1 MMYDVI
7 VVGGGPSGSTAAK
20 KCSEQGLRTLIIEKR
35 QLPRDKVCSGM
46 IMGPV
51 SRTLIKQEFGDLPEK
66 VLTKPNHLSGYI
78 FHVPGIGKE
87 KLENFTPL
95 TWRRNL
101 DYWMIEKAQDSGAEL
116 WQRTRV
122 VGINKKGKGFSVM
135 MNRDNRQQE
144 IDANFVIG
152 ADGGY
157 SIVRRFLFPELQM
170 RYAQVYQVHFQ
181 GEVDLDK
188 NYFHWFYPVEY
199 SPEFFDVHQKD
210 GLIVLDAGGRI
221 GRMNEHIFRAK
232 DFLAKNFKFD
242 SSQKPVWRGSCLQPA
257 LYRELVSHTFKP
269 GLDNALLVGDAAG
282 LVLPISGEGIG
293 TGMKSGLLAAKSIQ
307 KAMESGEMADTIYL
321 AEIEGMISL
330 FSEIYPFFRRVMD
343 EAKRGGHLMPQIL
356 RDGYLS
362 TLQNF

>member
-20 KCSEQGLRTLIIEKR
+20 KCAEQGLRTLIIEKR
-35 QLPRDKVCSGM
+35 RLPRDKVCSGM
-46 IMGPV
+46 IMGPIAH
-51 SRTLIKQEFGDLPEK
+51 TLIKQEFGDLPEK
-66 VLTKPNHLSGYI
+66 VLTKPSHLSGYI

-101 DYWMIEKAQDSGAEL
+101 DYWMTDKAQASGIEL
-116 WQRTRV
+116 WEGAAVVDVQHQTR
-122 VGINKKGKGFSVM
+122 GFSVVVKM
-135 MNRDNRQQE
+135 GKEKQKLLSKF
-144 IDANFVIG
+144 IIG

-157 SIVRRFLFPELQM
+157 SIVRRFLFPELKT

-210 GLIVLDAGGRI
+210 GLIVLDVGGRI
-221 GRMNEHIFRAK
+221 GRMNERIFRAK

-242 SSQKPVWRGSCLQPA
+242 CSQKPVWRGSCLQPA
-257 LYRELVSHTFKP
+257 FYHELVSYTFKP
-269 GLDNALLVGDAAG
+269 GLGNALLVGDAAG
-282 LVLPISGEGIG
+282 LALPISGEGIG
-293 TGMKSGLLAAKSIQ
+293 TGMKSALLAAKSIQ
-307 KAMESGEMADTIYL
+307 RAMESGEMADAIYL
-321 AEIEGMISL
+321 SEMEGIISL

-343 EAKRGGHLMPQIL
+343 EAKRGGHSMPQIL

-362 TLQNF
+362 TLRAF